1 MSDFFDDLSRF
12 KDQALYLF
20 HNPNYIKMELMN
32 DHQLLVEVIG
42 IILLACLILLALL
55 KPTPTLEETQP
66 KSTDV
71 RKKSAAPAPTSP
83 KRARPEPKNTT
94 PRNKEEQ
101 KSWIKRNPPSIHE
114 LSVEEEQALNEA
126 IAIAGKQ
133 ALAEMTGA
141 PHQAEFFPNNEAHEA
156 AKKMFARQKNEAGAE
171 SNAPVSKQEFLI
183 LYFMAPRSH
192 AFENEPLFQLLRKLG
207 LQLND
212 HRVFEYC
219 EGEAVQFYVS
229 SALKPGHFDLHSLNA
244 SVPGVSF
251 VLDLQNV
258 QDGQAAFNAMLMI
271 LHQVSE
277 NLRGD
282 ILDEYRQRLTQ
293 SSISA
298 YMARI
303 KSFSH
308 LKSDKDKQ

>member
-1 MSDFFDDLSRF
+1 MPDFFDALSRF
-12 KDQALYLF
+12 KDQALYLL
-20 HNPNYIKMELMN
+20 HHPNYIKMELMN
-32 DHQLLVEVIG
+32 DHQLLVEVVG
-42 IILLACLILLALL
+42 IILLAFLILLALL
-55 KPTPTLEETQP
+55 KPTPAIEVAQPP
-66 KSTDV
+66 KSAEAG
-71 RKKSAAPAPTSP
+71 KKSTPSAPPPA
-83 KRARPEPKNTT
+83 KRTRPEPKNT
-94 PRNKEEQ
+94 PSRKEEP
-101 KSWIKRNPPSIHE
+101 KSWIKRSPPSIHE
-114 LSVEEEQALNEA
+114 LSAEEEQALNEA

-141 PHQAEFFPNNEAHEA
+141 PHQAEFFPNNEANEA
-156 AKKMFARQKNEAGAE
+156 AKKMFARQKNEA
-171 SNAPVSKQEFLI
+171 NAQDPSPVSKLEFII

-192 AFENEPLFQLLRKLG
+192 AFENETLFQLLRQLG

-212 HRVFEYC
+212 HRVFEYV
-219 EGEAVQFYVS
+219 EGEIVQFYVS

-244 SVPGVSF
+244 SVPGVCF
-251 VLDLQNV
+251 VLDLKNV
-258 QDGQAAFNAMLMI
+258 PDGQTAFNAMLRI

-277 NLRGD
+277 HLRGD

-308 LKSDKDKQ
+308 LNSEEDRQ